1 MPSNGETPVLA
12 IRVPKDIVDRLDQ
25 AAADDDITRSHL
37 IRRILTSYLAQQ
49 GKVKSRWQL

>member
-25 AAADDDITRSHL
+25 AAAADDITRSHL